1 MENAI
6 IPVNSMTLLWSCYIP
21 VLILLEMELLFSKFS
36 AGFRNE
42 LLWHTA
48 SSDRFKRR
56 HILGTL

>member
-1 MENAI
+1 
-6 IPVNSMTLLWSCYIP
+6 
-21 VLILLEMELLFSKFS
+21 LEMELLFSKFS